1 MKKKANIILSVVLL
15 CALVI
20 CFSACNTKN
29 NGNSKATDEITE
41 KGKKILE
48 GLIGVLET
56 YENPNEITVTKVSL
70 TPVNFLSERV
80 SVMLSIPTVASDGT
94 VSYNWRLINYTIN
107 IENKMDASSTQ
118 PEITVDE
125 INAALKKHWESQ

>member
-80 SVMLSIPTVASDGT
+80 SVMLAIPTVASDGT
-94 VSYNWRLINYTIN
+94 VSYNWRLINYTIDV
-107 IENKMDASSTQ
+107 ENKMDASSTQ

>member
-20 CFSACNTKN
+20 CFYACNTKN